1 VRVHR
6 PGKPN
11 VDMIVGSTITSSRL
25 GGVAAGVTVVAAV
38 TVVIYP
44 LQQIDP
50 GVSSGVLYVLGVL
63 LVSMYW
69 GLWLGL
75 LTSAASALALDYF
88 HATHA
93 SDLLAVDPGDFVAI
107 AVLLVTSIVAS
118 VIADRARLRV
128 QDAEERLRLEEEL
141 RRREAE
147 RIHLEAVRA
156 SRARVMK
163 AADEERKRVVRDVHD
178 GAQQRLVHTVVTLK
192 LAKRALELGDRSG
205 PELVDEALGHAER
218 ANAELR
224 ELVHGILP
232 ALLTRRGLRSAV
244 RALASRLP
252 LPVAVDV
259 PEARFPPAIEAT
271 AYFVVAE
278 ALTNVVKHASARSAT
293 VTAAVAPGRLEVDVR
308 DDGVGGA
315 RADGGGLLEL
325 EDRLA
330 TFDGILRVDS
340 APGAGTRI
348 AATIP
353 LARYPWR

>member
-1 VRVHR
+1 V
-6 PGKPN
+6 
-11 VDMIVGSTITSSRL
+11 STRRSRWA
-25 GGVAAGVTVVAAV
+25 GAVAAAAV
-38 TVVIYP
+38 VTAVTLMIYP
-44 LQQIDP
+44 LQELDP

-88 HATHA
+88 HATRA
-93 SDLLAVDPGDFVAI
+93 SDLFAVDPGDLVAI

-147 RIHLEAVRA
+147 RIHLEAIRA

-163 AADEERKRVVRDVHD
+163 GADEERKRVVRDLHD
-178 GAQQRLVHTVVTLK
+178 GAQQRLVHTIVTLK
-192 LAKRALELGDRSG
+192 LAKRALELGDRAG
-205 PELVDEALGHAER
+205 PELVDEAVGHAER

-232 ALLTRRGLRSAV
+232 ALLTRRGLQAAV
-244 RALASRLP
+244 RELASRMP

-259 PEARFPPAIEAT
+259 PDTRLPPATEAT

-278 ALTNVVKHASARSAT
+278 ALTNVVKHANARTAA
-293 VTAAVAPGRLEVDVR
+293 VTAAVAPDRLEVEVH

-315 RADGGGLLEL
+315 RADGGGLLGL

-330 TFDGILRVDS
+330 ALDGILRVES
-340 APGAGTRI
+340 AAGAGTRI

-353 LARYPWR
+353 LTR